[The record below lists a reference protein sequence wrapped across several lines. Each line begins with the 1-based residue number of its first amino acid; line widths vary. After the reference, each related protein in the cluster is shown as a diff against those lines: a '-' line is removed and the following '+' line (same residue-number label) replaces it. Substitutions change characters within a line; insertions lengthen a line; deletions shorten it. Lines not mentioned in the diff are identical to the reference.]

1 VVKQQSSG
9 AGPQPTRRQSRDR
22 EEAMRVGA
30 KAKGNVWRRP
40 RSLFEVVSEAES
52 AEDIGYNLA
61 DFLDHVNALARQPS
75 AARRV
80 AASLRTEPA
89 PTGDAVQDAY
99 LAAVAA
105 HLSHGLRLR
114 APAWTEQ
121 KNRRLDHPWFA
132 LPHAWARAT
141 LLRDSP
147 AAFRERNL
155 FTTEDAL
162 HRA

>member
-1 VVKQQSSG
+1 MVKANLQ
-9 AGPQPTRRQSRDR
+9 
-22 EEAMRVGA
+22 
-30 KAKGNVWRRP
+30 NWRRP
-40 RSLFEVVSEAES
+40 RSLFAVVRLAES
-52 AEDIGYNLA
+52 TEDIGGNLA
-61 DFLDHVNALARQPS
+61 DFLDHVNWLAAQP
-75 AARRV
+75 AAAARV
-80 AASLRTEPA
+80 AASLRAEPP

-105 HLSHGLRLR
+105 HLAHRLGRR
-114 APAWTEQ
+114 APAWTE
-121 KNRRLDHPWFA
+121 KATRRLEHPWFA
-132 LPHAWARAT
+132 LPDAWARAT